1 MVGRLQRSGGRRRTP
16 IVAAKQVKE
25 KHNVAKMNRRSFVQ
39 ASVATG
45 FAAALVV
52 RGGNLGR
59 AQEATP
65 AAGSDALVRVVH
77 ASPDAPAVDVY
88 VDGTLALENLAFG
101 SASDYVPLP
110 AGEHQ
115 VQVAATGT
123 EAAQAVIDAMVTLEA
138 GKAYEVA
145 AVGNV
150 ASIEPLVLEVD
161 LSPLAEGKARVRAV
175 HASPDAPA
183 VDVAVT
189 GGPVLFTN
197 ATFPAGTDYAE
208 VDAATYDLE
217 IRPTGTT
224 DVALAVPGVAVEAGK
239 IYDIFAI
246 GLVGDGTLAALPLV
260 ADAMTGGMMGTP
272 AASMARGV

>member
-1 MVGRLQRSGGRRRTP
+1 
-16 IVAAKQVKE
+16 
-25 KHNVAKMNRRSFVQ
+25 VAKMDRRAFVQ

-45 FAAALVV
+45 FAAALVI
-52 RGGNLGR
+52 RGGSLSS
-59 AQEATP
+59 AQDATP
-65 AAGSDALVRVVH
+65 AAGTDALVRVVH

-123 EAAQAVIDAMVTLEA
+123 DAAQAVIDAMVTLEA

-150 ASIEPLVLEVD
+150 ASIAPLVLEVD

-260 ADAMTGGMMGTP
+260 ADAMTDGMMGTP
-272 AASMARGV
+272 AASTARGV